1 MSEKLKEIVNDYVDI
16 KMANIT
22 KEGLEDK
29 KFTDNV
35 INEAKNSIISQIKA
49 EVKKELIS
57 EAKRDAEKEI
67 EAMSLKQRIKD
78 YKTLLV
84 SGVTLSLFLGLT
96 VNQLTDLVSYHKG
109 PGIQITATLLYLAFF
124 LLLCL
129 SVVAYLFI
137 SEIAKYVMGKEVP
150 K

>member
-49 EVKKELIS
+49 EVKK
-57 EAKRDAEKEI
+57 
-67 EAMSLKQRIKD
+67 
-78 YKTLLV
+78 
-84 SGVTLSLFLGLT
+84 
-96 VNQLTDLVSYHKG
+96 
-109 PGIQITATLLYLAFF
+109 
-124 LLLCL
+124 
-129 SVVAYLFI
+129 
-137 SEIAKYVMGKEVP
+137 
-150 K
+150 